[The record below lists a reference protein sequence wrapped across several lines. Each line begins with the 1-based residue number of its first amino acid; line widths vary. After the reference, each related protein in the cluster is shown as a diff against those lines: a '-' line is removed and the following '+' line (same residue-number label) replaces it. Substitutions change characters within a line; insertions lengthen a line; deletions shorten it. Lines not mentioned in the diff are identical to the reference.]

1 MISFSLLSNIL
12 KPYIFMEILV
22 LGWANL
28 GPLIRI
34 CPYIYT
40 NVKPLFLPILIP
52 FNPSAYV
59 LFDQTDPGTKGIG
72 KNTCCQGH
80 VWGPWDGSGTDPF
93 PCQRLEPPPDVGLG
107 PGGTPK
113 PFAGHVGHNAPDKK
127 AAEP

>member
-1 MISFSLLSNIL
+1 RATHSEFHPSSNHLKKSEAFALLTTTGSGVFTCNLMISFSLLSNIL

-80 VWGPWDGSGTDPF
+80 VWGPWDGSGTDP
-93 PCQRLEPPPDVGLG
+93 
-107 PGGTPK
+107 
-113 PFAGHVGHNAPDKK
+113 
-127 AAEP
+127 